1 MVKYKAKKISNEI
14 PYTEINDD
22 DDDDPM
28 STQ

>member
-22 DDDDPM
+22 DDDPM